1 MNKYFSQR
9 ISLAAIGA
17 TLLLGAC
24 ADDDFKNGKYD
35 SDHICFRTE
44 NATWGDMAD
53 TRAVG
58 NPTDYV
64 LRATGSRDTLCMKQI
79 VTEGIQLDRARGTR
93 GTQITDASQIQSF
106 GVFAYT
112 QQGGV
117 NKLYINNE
125 QYTKGEN
132 NIFQAQNI
140 YYWPGASL
148 TFDFYTYSPYN
159 ANGLSLPGSPDIR
172 ILNYTVPTDVAQQ
185 QDLML
190 AVNNSV
196 PGDNN
201 AAVPL
206 SFTHVLT
213 AVNVVAGSQ
222 MIDGTIESI
231 SFSGLVDDGTLDMT
245 NIAAGWK
252 LQNLDRV
259 TYTVNS
265 NVAINHTEGQ
275 NLLGE
280 GNTFLLLP
288 QTLSETVNAITVV
301 VRNSDGTQR
310 KLTAPLS
317 GEWKMGTTN
326 TYRISIT
333 PEYELKFE
341 DAEIPVQDAHY
352 VSFTT
357 NIQADNLNGKSW
369 KVEVAGCPGATVQ
382 LESQV
387 NDYVRKDG
395 FWLDRKIEDGVDKGS
410 ARGDSNTLTS
420 NVEKPNETIR
430 IFLPEN
436 ATDADRDV
444 SLNLYYGDG
453 TTPVATK
460 KVIQKCPAWD
470 GTAGWE
476 VIYDEPTG
484 QWGFDSQGQTIYVYN
499 HGGIGIGDGIG
510 AVFGDF
516 NALIENL
523 KNQYNAT
530 YVSTGTYKINTIS
543 PSASWGQVEFPYV
556 LIDYAVVDDLQGG
569 ANSPHDGISNTKCL
583 FDHAGSLYSGAFE
596 KAILSLKKWFN
607 SAKFMV
613 NIEDANSSFK
623 PYLLQRFPN
632 YVPVT
637 EGAIN
642 TILTTVLKKNK
653 YNLNT
658 VTEASGEDAIKTTAP
673 LLSKDGIVWYI
684 PAVDQFNTMPSW
696 FGTGPEKANLWS
708 STEGPDTDTPKSA
721 YIGNGTRVS
730 RSSVHA
736 VRAARNR

>member
-206 SFTHVLT
+206 SFTHLLT

-231 SFSGLVDDGTLDMT
+231 SFSGLVDDGTFDMT
-245 NIAAGWK
+245 KVAAGWE
-252 LQNLDRV
+252 LQNSDRV
-259 TYTVNS
+259 TYTVNP
-265 NVAINHTEGQ
+265 NVAINHQEGQ

-301 VRNSDGTQR
+301 VRNSDGTPR
-310 KLTAPLS
+310 ELTAPLS

-357 NIQADNLNGKSW
+357 KVEAGNLKDKNWSVAVSCDDKADATVLLTNSIEDNLKS
-369 KVEVAGCPGATVQ
+369 
-382 LESQV
+382 LY
-387 NDYVRKDG
+387 NDG
-395 FWLDRKIEDGVDKGS
+395 FWLDRKIVNGVDQGS
-410 ARGDSNTLTS
+410 ARGTASVTDGQ
-420 NVEKPNETIR
+420 KGTIEVR
-430 IFLPEN
+430 VFLPEN
-436 ATDADRDV
+436 VTEKDRTV
-444 SLNLYYGDG
+444 TLNLSVDG
-453 TTPVATK
+453 KSVATK
-460 KVIQKCPAWD
+460 TVTQKCPAWD
-470 GTAGWE
+470 GNTGWE
-476 VIYDEPTG
+476 VLDDG
-484 QWGFDSQGQTIYVYN
+484 QQGPWGFDSKKKDVFVYNLGYIDITQFFLNNLRSTMQEIVNQYDPNKTYTEYGTYETKTLIFRRSITCPYIVIDYSKFNNLGSNASSLDDGLTNTKQLFGLAGPVYSKALESAILNPTKLGGDPVMINRFSYN
-499 HGGIGIGDGIG
+499 HGLPDNVPQGVKD
-510 AVFGDF
+510 D
-516 NALIENL
+516 
-523 KNQYNAT
+523 
-530 YVSTGTYKINTIS
+530 NTFTTTS
-543 PSASWGQVEFPYV
+543 V
-556 LIDYAVVDDLQGG
+556 L
-569 ANSPHDGISNTKCL
+569 S
-583 FDHAGSLYSGAFE
+583 E
-596 KAILSLKKWFN
+596 
-607 SAKFMV
+607 
-613 NIEDANSSFK
+613 
-623 PYLLQRFPN
+623 
-632 YVPVT
+632 
-637 EGAIN
+637 
-642 TILTTVLKKNK
+642 VLKKNA
-653 YNLNT
+653 YNL
-658 VTEASGEDAIKTTAP
+658 VTTTTGTGNEQITTTAP
-673 LLSKDGIVWYI
+673 HIDASAIKWYL
-684 PAVDQFNTMPSW
+684 PANGQFSSMPAW
-696 FGTGPEKANLWS
+696 IGTGPQASQIWS
-708 STEGPDTDTPKSA
+708 STVARNIDSVSQA
-721 YIGNGTRVS
+721 YLGVGQDARTTT
-730 RSSVHA
+730 HY

>member
-1 MNKYFSQR
+1 M
-9 ISLAAIGA
+9 
-17 TLLLGAC
+17 GAC
-24 ADDDFKNGKYD
+24 TDDDFNNGKYD

-64 LRATGSRDTLCMKQI
+64 LRAAGSRDTLCMKQI
-79 VTEGIQLDRARGTR
+79 VTEGIQLDRVHGTR
-93 GTQITDASQIQSF
+93 GTQITNASQIQSF

-159 ANGLSLPGSPDIR
+159 AKGLSLPGSPDIR

-206 SFTHVLT
+206 SFTHLLT

-259 TYTVNS
+259 TYTVNP

-280 GNTFLLLP
+280 GNTFLVLP
-288 QTLSETVNAITVV
+288 QTLSETEITVI
-301 VRNSDGTQR
+301 VRNSDGNSRT
-310 KLTAPLS
+310 LTASLS

-357 NIQADNLNGKSW
+357 KVEAGNLKGKNWSVAVSCDDNADATVLLTNSIEDNLKS
-369 KVEVAGCPGATVQ
+369 
-382 LESQV
+382 LY
-387 NDYVRKDG
+387 NDG
-395 FWLDRKIEDGVDKGS
+395 FWLDRKIVNGSDQGS
-410 ARGDSNTLTS
+410 ARGTASVTDG
-420 NVEKPNETIR
+420 EEGTIELR
-430 IFLPEN
+430 VFLPEN
-436 ATDADRDV
+436 VTEKDRTV
-444 SLNLYYGDG
+444 TLNLSVDG
-453 TTPVATK
+453 KSVATK
-460 KVIQKCPAWD
+460 TVTQKCPAWD
-470 GTAGWE
+470 GNTGWE
-476 VIYDEPTG
+476 VLNDG
-484 QWGFDSQGQTIYVYN
+484 QQGPWGFDSRKRVVYVYN
-499 HGGIGIGDGIG
+499 RGWLDLQSLALTNLRNNVQSIVNQYDPNHRYATYGTFEYAGWLDTYTYPYVSIDYSGFNNLGSNASSSEDGLINTKELYG
-510 AVFGDF
+510 LAGPVYS
-516 NALIENL
+516 NALGAALENVH
-523 KNQYNAT
+523 KYGG
-530 YVSTGTYKINTIS
+530 YGS
-543 PSASWGQVEFPYV
+543 SA
-556 LIDYAVVDDLQGG
+556 
-569 ANSPHDGISNTKCL
+569 
-583 FDHAGSLYSGAFE
+583 
-596 KAILSLKKWFN
+596 
-607 SAKFMV
+607 MV
-613 NIEDANSSFK
+613 NRDDAQYRVPADVPTNETDVNFK
-623 PYLLQRFPN
+623 SVLS
-632 YVPVT
+632 
-637 EGAIN
+637 E
-642 TILTTVLKKNK
+642 VLKKNA
-653 YNLNT
+653 YNL
-658 VTEASGEDAIKTTAP
+658 VTTTTGTGDAQITTTAP
-673 LLSKDGIVWYI
+673 HIEASAIKWYL
-684 PAVDQFNTMPSW
+684 PANGQFSSMPAW
-696 FGTGPEKANLWS
+696 IGTGPQASQIWS
-708 STEGPDTDTPKSA
+708 STVAPNSGSVSQA
-721 YIGNGTRVS
+721 YLGVGQDARTTT
-730 RSSVHA
+730 HY

>member
-64 LRATGSRDTLCMKQI
+64 LRAAGSRDTLCMKQI

-206 SFTHVLT
+206 SFTHLLT

-245 NIAAGWK
+245 NIAAGWE

-259 TYTVNS
+259 TYTVNP

-275 NLLGE
+275 NLLGD

-288 QTLSETVNAITVV
+288 QTLSETENAITVV

-310 KLTAPLS
+310 ELTASLS

-352 VSFTT
+352 VSFVT
-357 NIQADNLNGKSW
+357 
-369 KVEVAGCPGATVQ
+369 KVEAGNLKGKNWSVAVSCDDKADATVQ
-382 LESQV
+382 LESEV
-387 NDYVRKDG
+387 SIYVKGTTNGG
-395 FWLDRKIEDGVDKGS
+395 FWLDRKIVNGSDQGS
-410 ARGDSNTLTS
+410 ARGTASVTDG
-420 NVEKPNETIR
+420 EEGTIELR
-430 IFLPEN
+430 VFLPEN
-436 ATDADRDV
+436 VTEKDRTV
-444 SLNLYYGDG
+444 TLNLSVDG
-453 TTPVATK
+453 KSVATK
-460 KVIQKCPAWD
+460 TVTQKCPAWE
-470 GTAGWE
+470 GTTGWE
-476 VIYDEPTG
+476 VIDDG
-484 QWGFDSQGQTIYVYN
+484 QQGPWGFDSKKRVVYVFNHAVDLGSFIFNILTILQG
-499 HGGIGIGDGIG
+499 
-510 AVFGDF
+510 FR
-516 NALIENL
+516 
-523 KNQYNAT
+523 
-530 YVSTGTYKINTIS
+530 SS
-543 PSASWGQVEFPYV
+543 VE
-556 LIDYAVVDDLQGG
+556 AVVDQYDPERTNAEYGEYRSGRFTYPYVSIDYSKLNNLGDNATSSTDGLTNTKQLQGV
-569 ANSPHDGISNTKCL
+569 
-583 FDHAGSLYSGAFE
+583 AGPVYSSALE
-596 KAILSLKKWFN
+596 SALLNLKRVGGDN
-607 SAKFMV
+607 LMV
-613 NIEDANSSFK
+613 NRANSSHS
-623 PYLLQRFPN
+623 FPDN
-632 YVPVT
+632 VPT
-637 EGAIN
+637 NIN
-642 TILTTVLKKNK
+642 DVNFASVLSEVLKKNA
-653 YNLNT
+653 YNL
-658 VTEASGEDAIKTTAP
+658 VTTTKDNITTTAP
-673 LLSKDGIVWYI
+673 HIDASAIKWYL
-684 PAVDQFNTMPSW
+684 PAKGQFSSMPAWS
-696 FGTGPEKANLWS
+696 GTGGPQASQIWS
-708 STEGPDTDTPKSA
+708 STVAPNSGSVSQA
-721 YIGNGTRVS
+721 YLGVGQDARTTT
-730 RSSVHA
+730 HY

>member
-64 LRATGSRDTLCMKQI
+64 LRAAGSRDTLCMKQI

-172 ILNYTVPTDVAQQ
+172 ILNYTVPTDMAQQ

-206 SFTHVLT
+206 SFTHLLT

-275 NLLGE
+275 NLLGD

-288 QTLSETVNAITVV
+288 QTLSKTVNAITVV
-301 VRNSDGTQR
+301 VRNSDGTPR
-310 KLTAPLS
+310 ELTAPLS

-357 NIQADNLNGKSW
+357 
-369 KVEVAGCPGATVQ
+369 KVEAGNLKGKNWSVAVSCDDKADATVQ
-382 LESQV
+382 LESEV
-387 NDYVRKDG
+387 SIYVKGTTNGG
-395 FWLDRKIEDGVDKGS
+395 FWLDRKIVNGSDQGS
-410 ARGDSNTLTS
+410 ARGTASVTDG
-420 NVEKPNETIR
+420 EEGTIELR
-430 IFLPEN
+430 VFLPEN
-436 ATDADRDV
+436 VTEKDRTV
-444 SLNLYYGDG
+444 TLNLSVDG
-453 TTPVATK
+453 KSVATK
-460 KVIQKCPAWD
+460 TVTQKCPAWD
-470 GTAGWE
+470 GNTGWE
-476 VIYDEPTG
+476 VLNDG
-484 QWGFDSQGQTIYVYN
+484 QQGPWGFDSRKRVVYVYN
-499 HGGIGIGDGIG
+499 RGWLDLQSLALTNLRNNVQSIVNQYDPNHRYATYGTFEYAGWLDTYTYPYVSIDYSGFNNLGSNASSSEDGLINTKQLYG
-510 AVFGDF
+510 LAGPVYS
-516 NALIENL
+516 NALGAALENVH
-523 KNQYNAT
+523 KYGG
-530 YVSTGTYKINTIS
+530 YGS
-543 PSASWGQVEFPYV
+543 SA
-556 LIDYAVVDDLQGG
+556 
-569 ANSPHDGISNTKCL
+569 
-583 FDHAGSLYSGAFE
+583 
-596 KAILSLKKWFN
+596 
-607 SAKFMV
+607 MV
-613 NIEDANSSFK
+613 NRDDAQYRVPADVPTNETDVNFK
-623 PYLLQRFPN
+623 SVLS
-632 YVPVT
+632 
-637 EGAIN
+637 E
-642 TILTTVLKKNK
+642 VLKKNA
-653 YNLNT
+653 YNL
-658 VTEASGEDAIKTTAP
+658 VTTTTGTGDEQITTTAP
-673 LLSKDGIVWYI
+673 HIEASAIKWYL
-684 PAVDQFNTMPSW
+684 PANGQFGSMPAW
-696 FGTGPEKANLWS
+696 IGTGPQASQIWS
-708 STEGPDTDTPKSA
+708 STVAPNSGSVSQA
-721 YIGNGTRVS
+721 YLGVGQDARTTT
-730 RSSVHA
+730 HY
-736 VRAARNR
+736 VRAARNNR

>member
-93 GTQITDASQIQSF
+93 GTQITNPSQIQSF

-172 ILNYTVPTDVAQQ
+172 ILNYTVPTDVAKQ

-206 SFTHVLT
+206 SFTHLLT

-259 TYTVNS
+259 TYTVNP

-275 NLLGE
+275 NLLGD

-288 QTLSETVNAITVV
+288 QTLSKTVNAITVV
-301 VRNSDGTQR
+301 VRNSDGTPR
-310 KLTAPLS
+310 ELTAPLS

-357 NIQADNLNGKSW
+357 
-369 KVEVAGCPGATVQ
+369 KVEAGNLKGKNWTVAVSCDDKADATVQ
-382 LESQV
+382 LESEV
-387 NDYVRKDG
+387 SIYVKGTTNGG
-395 FWLDRKIEDGVDKGS
+395 FWLDRKIVNGSDQGS
-410 ARGDSNTLTS
+410 ARGTASVTDG
-420 NVEKPNETIR
+420 EEGTIELR
-430 IFLPEN
+430 VFLPEN
-436 ATDADRDV
+436 VTEKDRTV
-444 SLNLYYGDG
+444 TLNLSVDG
-453 TTPVATK
+453 KSVATK
-460 KVIQKCPAWD
+460 TVTQKCPAWD
-470 GTAGWE
+470 GTTGWE
-476 VIYDEPTG
+476 VIDDG
-484 QWGFDSQGQTIYVYN
+484 QQGPWGFDSKKKVVYVYN
-499 HGGIGIGDGIG
+499 RETLDFQSFVLTNIMNNVQSIVNQYDPNHRYATYGTFKYAGWLDTYTYPYVSIDYSGFNNLGSNASSSEDGLINTKELYG
-510 AVFGDF
+510 LAGPVYS
-516 NALIENL
+516 NALGAALENVH
-523 KNQYNAT
+523 KYGGHG
-530 YVSTGTYKINTIS
+530 S
-543 PSASWGQVEFPYV
+543 SA
-556 LIDYAVVDDLQGG
+556 
-569 ANSPHDGISNTKCL
+569 
-583 FDHAGSLYSGAFE
+583 
-596 KAILSLKKWFN
+596 
-607 SAKFMV
+607 MV
-613 NIEDANSSFK
+613 NRDDAKYKVPADVPTNETDVNFK
-623 PYLLQRFPN
+623 SVLS
-632 YVPVT
+632 
-637 EGAIN
+637 E
-642 TILTTVLKKNK
+642 VLKKNA
-653 YNLNT
+653 YNL
-658 VTEASGEDAIKTTAP
+658 VTTTTGTGDEQITTTAP
-673 LLSKDGIVWYI
+673 HIEASAIKWYLPANGQFGSMPAWIGI
-684 PAVDQFNTMPSW
+684 
-696 FGTGPEKANLWS
+696 GPQASQIWS
-708 STEGPDTDTPKSA
+708 STVAPNSGSVSQA
-721 YIGNGTRVS
+721 YLGVGQDARTTT
-730 RSSVHA
+730 HY
-736 VRAARNR
+736 VRAARNNR

>member
-24 ADDDFKNGKYD
+24 TDDDFNNGKYD

-44 NATWGDMAD
+44 NATWGDLAD

-64 LRATGSRDTLCMKQI
+64 LRAAGSRDTLCMKQI
-79 VTEGIQLDRARGTR
+79 VTEGIQLDRALGTR
-93 GTQITDASQIQSF
+93 GTQITNPSQIQSF

-159 ANGLSLPGSPDIR
+159 ANGLSLPGSPNIR
-172 ILNYTVPTDVAQQ
+172 ILNYTVPTDVAKQ

-206 SFTHVLT
+206 SFTHLLT

-252 LQNLDRV
+252 LQNHDRV
-259 TYTVNS
+259 TYTVNP

-317 GEWKMGTTN
+317 GEWEMGTTN

-357 NIQADNLNGKSW
+357 KLEVGDLKGKNW
-369 KVEVAGCPGATVQ
+369 TVEVTGCPDASIQ
-382 LESQV
+382 LENDV
-387 NDYVRKDG
+387 NEFAKQG
-395 FWLDRKIEDGVDKGS
+395 FWTDKEMNNGVVTNVS
-410 ARGDSNTLTS
+410 ARGTS
-420 NVEKPNETIR
+420 EVTSTVGGNPELRV
-430 IFLPEN
+430 FLLEN
-436 ATDADRDV
+436 ITDADRTIT
-444 SLNLYYGDG
+444 LNLYADDKK
-453 TTPVATK
+453 TPIGSKTV
-460 KVIQKCPAWD
+460 VQKCPAWD
-470 GTAGWE
+470 GNTGWE
-476 VIYDEPTG
+476 VIDDNQQG
-484 QWGFDSQGQTIYVYN
+484 QWGFDSEKNVVYMYN
-499 HGGIGIGDGIG
+499 HGSGLFD
-510 AVFGDF
+510 AVGGMNQKTAIDD
-516 NALIENL
+516 LIQ
-523 KNQYNAT
+523 QYNAQDWAIVGPYQSRQHYFGLFYGDWHT
-530 YVSTGTYKINTIS
+530 YYWVDIQYNKLNELGDKAASRIAGLTNTTDLFNIGGPLYSKAFESALNNLRRTGFDGSLMVLRERIS
-543 PSASWGQVEFPYV
+543 LGSDQ
-556 LIDYAVVDDLQGG
+556 LQGTIPSSSD
-569 ANSPHDGISNTKCL
+569 NSQEFT
-583 FDHAGSLYSGAFE
+583 
-596 KAILSLKKWFN
+596 
-607 SAKFMV
+607 
-613 NIEDANSSFK
+613 
-623 PYLLQRFPN
+623 
-632 YVPVT
+632 VT
-637 EGAIN
+637 VLNEI
-642 TILTTVLKKNK
+642 LKKNK
-653 YNLNT
+653 YYLNKIT
-658 VTEASGEDAIKTTAP
+658 AESGETSVAP
-673 LLSKDGIVWYI
+673 KIQVEDIVWYM
-684 PAVDQFNTMPSW
+684 PAVEQFVNMPSW
-696 FGTGPEKANLWS
+696 TMIGQSTTAGHQASVIWS
-708 STEGPDTDTPKSA
+708 STAAANKAA
-721 YIGNGTRVS
+721 YLGNGSTSARTTS
-730 RSSVHA
+730 HY

>member
-64 LRATGSRDTLCMKQI
+64 LRAAGSRDTLCMKQI

-206 SFTHVLT
+206 SFTHLLT

-245 NIAAGWK
+245 NIAAGWE

-259 TYTVNS
+259 TYTVNP

-275 NLLGE
+275 NLLGD
-280 GNTFLLLP
+280 GNTFLVLP
-288 QTLSETVNAITVV
+288 QTLSDAENAITVV

-310 KLTAPLS
+310 ELTASLS

-357 NIQADNLNGKSW
+357 KVEAGNLKGKNWSVAVSCDDKADATVLLTNSIEDNLKS
-369 KVEVAGCPGATVQ
+369 
-382 LESQV
+382 LY
-387 NDYVRKDG
+387 NDG
-395 FWLDRKIEDGVDKGS
+395 FWLDRKIVNGSDQGS
-410 ARGDSNTLTS
+410 ARGTASVTDG
-420 NVEKPNETIR
+420 EEGTIELR
-430 IFLPEN
+430 VFLPEN
-436 ATDADRDV
+436 VTEKDRTV
-444 SLNLYYGDG
+444 TLNLSVDG
-453 TTPVATK
+453 KSVATK
-460 KVIQKCPAWD
+460 TVTQKCPAWD
-470 GTAGWE
+470 GNTGWE
-476 VIYDEPTG
+476 VLNDG
-484 QWGFDSQGQTIYVYN
+484 QQGPWGFDSRKRVVYVYN
-499 HGGIGIGDGIG
+499 RGWLDLQSLALTNLRNNVQSIVNQYDPNHRYATYGTFKYAGWLDTYTYPYVSIDYSGFNNLGSNASSSEDGLINTKELYG
-510 AVFGDF
+510 LAGPVYS
-516 NALIENL
+516 NALGAALENVH
-523 KNQYNAT
+523 KYGGHG
-530 YVSTGTYKINTIS
+530 S
-543 PSASWGQVEFPYV
+543 SA
-556 LIDYAVVDDLQGG
+556 
-569 ANSPHDGISNTKCL
+569 
-583 FDHAGSLYSGAFE
+583 
-596 KAILSLKKWFN
+596 
-607 SAKFMV
+607 MV
-613 NIEDANSSFK
+613 NRDDAKYKVPADVPTNETDVNFK
-623 PYLLQRFPN
+623 SVLS
-632 YVPVT
+632 
-637 EGAIN
+637 E
-642 TILTTVLKKNK
+642 VLKKNA
-653 YNLNT
+653 YNL
-658 VTEASGEDAIKTTAP
+658 VTTTTGTGDEQITTTAP
-673 LLSKDGIVWYI
+673 HIEASAIKWYLPANGQFGSMPAWIGI
-684 PAVDQFNTMPSW
+684 
-696 FGTGPEKANLWS
+696 GPQASQIWS
-708 STEGPDTDTPKSA
+708 STVAPNSGSVSQA
-721 YIGNGTRVS
+721 YLGVGQDARTTT
-730 RSSVHA
+730 HY
-736 VRAARNR
+736 VRAARNNR

>member
-24 ADDDFKNGKYD
+24 TDDDFNNGKYD

-44 NATWGDMAD
+44 NATWGDLAD

-64 LRATGSRDTLCMKQI
+64 LRAAGSRDTLCMKQI
-79 VTEGIQLDRARGTR
+79 VTEGIQLDRALGTR
-93 GTQITDASQIQSF
+93 GTQITNPSQIQSF

-125 QYTKGEN
+125 QYTKSGNVFES
-132 NIFQAQNI
+132 QNI

-206 SFTHVLT
+206 SFTHLLT

-245 NIAAGWK
+245 NIAAGWE
-252 LQNLDRV
+252 LQNLNRV
-259 TYTVNS
+259 TYTVNP

-288 QTLSETVNAITVV
+288 QTLSDAENAITVV

-310 KLTAPLS
+310 ELTAPLS

-357 NIQADNLNGKSW
+357 KVEAGNLKGKNWSVAVSCDDNADATVLLTNSIEDNLKS
-369 KVEVAGCPGATVQ
+369 
-382 LESQV
+382 LY
-387 NDYVRKDG
+387 NDG
-395 FWLDRKIEDGVDKGS
+395 FWLDRKIVNGSDQGS
-410 ARGDSNTLTS
+410 ARGTASVTDG
-420 NVEKPNETIR
+420 EEGTIELR
-430 IFLPEN
+430 VFLPEN
-436 ATDADRDV
+436 VTEKDRTV
-444 SLNLYYGDG
+444 TLNLSVDG
-453 TTPVATK
+453 KSVATK
-460 KVIQKCPAWD
+460 TVTQKCPAWD
-470 GTAGWE
+470 GNTGWE
-476 VIYDEPTG
+476 VLNDG
-484 QWGFDSQGQTIYVYN
+484 QQGPWGFDSKKKVVYVYN
-499 HGGIGIGDGIG
+499 RETLDLQSFALTNIMNNVQSIVNQYDPNHIYATYGTFKYTGLLGTYTYPYVSIDYSGFNNLGSNASSSEDGLINTKELYG
-510 AVFGDF
+510 LAGPVYS
-516 NALIENL
+516 NALGAALENVH
-523 KNQYNAT
+523 KYGG
-530 YVSTGTYKINTIS
+530 YGS
-543 PSASWGQVEFPYV
+543 SA
-556 LIDYAVVDDLQGG
+556 
-569 ANSPHDGISNTKCL
+569 
-583 FDHAGSLYSGAFE
+583 
-596 KAILSLKKWFN
+596 
-607 SAKFMV
+607 MV
-613 NIEDANSSFK
+613 NRDDAKYKVPADVPTNETDVNFK
-623 PYLLQRFPN
+623 SVLS
-632 YVPVT
+632 
-637 EGAIN
+637 E
-642 TILTTVLKKNK
+642 VLKKNA
-653 YNLNT
+653 YNL
-658 VTEASGEDAIKTTAP
+658 VTTTTGTGDEQITTTAP
-673 LLSKDGIVWYI
+673 HIEASAIKWYL
-684 PAVDQFNTMPSW
+684 PANGQFGSMPAWS
-696 FGTGPEKANLWS
+696 GTGPQASQIWS
-708 STEGPDTDTPKSA
+708 STVAPNSGSVSQA
-721 YIGNGTRVS
+721 YLGVGQDARTTT
-730 RSSVHA
+730 HY
-736 VRAARNR
+736 VRAARNNR

>member
-64 LRATGSRDTLCMKQI
+64 LRAAGSRDTLCMKQI

-148 TFDFYTYSPYN
+148 TFDFYTYSPYK

-206 SFTHVLT
+206 SFTHLLT

-259 TYTVNS
+259 TYTVNP
-265 NVAINHTEGQ
+265 NVTINHQEGQ

-280 GNTFLLLP
+280 GNTFLVLP
-288 QTLSETVNAITVV
+288 QTLSKTVNAITVV
-301 VRNSDGTQR
+301 VRNSDGTPR
-310 KLTAPLS
+310 ELTAPLS

-357 NIQADNLNGKSW
+357 
-369 KVEVAGCPGATVQ
+369 KVEAGNLKGKNWSVAVSCDDKADATVQ
-382 LESQV
+382 LESEV
-387 NDYVRKDG
+387 SIYVKGTTNGG
-395 FWLDRKIEDGVDKGS
+395 FWLDRKIVNGSDQGS
-410 ARGDSNTLTS
+410 ARGTASVTDG
-420 NVEKPNETIR
+420 EEGTIELR
-430 IFLPEN
+430 VFLPEN
-436 ATDADRDV
+436 VTEKDRTV
-444 SLNLYYGDG
+444 TLNLSVDG
-453 TTPVATK
+453 KSVATK
-460 KVIQKCPAWD
+460 TVTQKCPAWD
-470 GTAGWE
+470 GTTGWE
-476 VIYDEPTG
+476 VIDDG
-484 QWGFDSQGQTIYVYN
+484 QQGPWGFDSKKKVVYVYN
-499 HGGIGIGDGIG
+499 RETLDFQSFALTNIMNNVQSIVNQYDPNHRYATYGTFKYAGWLDTYTYPYVSIDYSGFNNLGSNASSSEDGLINTKELYG
-510 AVFGDF
+510 LAGPVYS
-516 NALIENL
+516 NALGAALENVH
-523 KNQYNAT
+523 KYGGHG
-530 YVSTGTYKINTIS
+530 S
-543 PSASWGQVEFPYV
+543 SA
-556 LIDYAVVDDLQGG
+556 
-569 ANSPHDGISNTKCL
+569 
-583 FDHAGSLYSGAFE
+583 
-596 KAILSLKKWFN
+596 
-607 SAKFMV
+607 MV
-613 NIEDANSSFK
+613 NRDDAKYKVPADVPTNETDVNFK
-623 PYLLQRFPN
+623 SVLS
-632 YVPVT
+632 
-637 EGAIN
+637 E
-642 TILTTVLKKNK
+642 VLKKNA
-653 YNLNT
+653 YNL
-658 VTEASGEDAIKTTAP
+658 VTTTTGTGDEQITTTAP
-673 LLSKDGIVWYI
+673 HIEASAIKWYLPANGQFGSMPAWIGI
-684 PAVDQFNTMPSW
+684 
-696 FGTGPEKANLWS
+696 GPQASQIWS
-708 STEGPDTDTPKSA
+708 STVAPNSGSVSQA
-721 YIGNGTRVS
+721 YLGVGQDARTTT
-730 RSSVHA
+730 HY

>member
-24 ADDDFKNGKYD
+24 TDDDFNNGKYD

-44 NATWGDMAD
+44 NATWGDLAD

-64 LRATGSRDTLCMKQI
+64 LRAAGSRDTLCMKQI
-79 VTEGIQLDRARGTR
+79 VTEGIQLDRALGTR
-93 GTQITDASQIQSF
+93 GTQITNPSQIQSF

-125 QYTKGEN
+125 QYTKSGNVFES
-132 NIFQAQNI
+132 QNI

-206 SFTHVLT
+206 SFTHLLT

-245 NIAAGWK
+245 NIAAGWE

-259 TYTVNS
+259 TYTVNP

-280 GNTFLLLP
+280 GNTFLVLP
-288 QTLSETVNAITVV
+288 QTLSKTVNAITVV
-301 VRNSDGTQR
+301 VRNSDGTPR
-310 KLTAPLS
+310 ELTAPLS

-357 NIQADNLNGKSW
+357 
-369 KVEVAGCPGATVQ
+369 KVEAGNLKGKNWSVAVSCDDNADATVQ
-382 LESQV
+382 LESEV
-387 NDYVRKDG
+387 SIYVKGTTNGG
-395 FWLDRKIEDGVDKGS
+395 FWLDRNIVNGVDQGS
-410 ARGDSNTLTS
+410 ARGTASVTDGQ
-420 NVEKPNETIR
+420 EGTIELR
-430 IFLPEN
+430 VFLPEN
-436 ATDADRDV
+436 VTEKDRTV
-444 SLNLYYGDG
+444 TLNLSVDG
-453 TTPVATK
+453 KSVATK
-460 KVIQKCPAWD
+460 TVTQKCPAWE
-470 GTAGWE
+470 GTTGWE
-476 VIYDEPTG
+476 VIDDG
-484 QWGFDSQGQTIYVYN
+484 QQGPWGFDSKKRVVYVFNHAVDWGSLIANIFTIILRGFRSSV
-499 HGGIGIGDGIG
+499 
-510 AVFGDF
+510 
-516 NALIENL
+516 
-523 KNQYNAT
+523 K
-530 YVSTGTYKINTIS
+530 
-543 PSASWGQVEFPYV
+543 
-556 LIDYAVVDDLQGG
+556 AVVDQYDPKRTYAEYGEYTSGWFTYPYVSIDYSKLNNLGDNATSSTDGLTNTKQLQGLAG
-569 ANSPHDGISNTKCL
+569 PVYSNAL
-583 FDHAGSLYSGAFE
+583 ESAL
-596 KAILSLKKWFN
+596 LNLKRVGGDN
-607 SAKFMV
+607 LMV
-613 NIEDANSSFK
+613 NRANSSHG
-623 PYLLQRFPN
+623 FPDN
-632 YVPVT
+632 VPT
-637 EGAIN
+637 NIN
-642 TILTTVLKKNK
+642 DVNFASVLSEVLKKNA
-653 YNLNT
+653 YNL
-658 VTEASGEDAIKTTAP
+658 VTTTKDNITTTAP
-673 LLSKDGIVWYI
+673 HIEASAIKWYL
-684 PAVDQFNTMPSW
+684 PANGQFSSMPAW
-696 FGTGPEKANLWS
+696 IGTGPQASQIWS
-708 STEGPDTDTPKSA
+708 STVAPNSGSVSQA
-721 YIGNGTRVS
+721 YLGVGQDARTTT
-730 RSSVHA
+730 HY

>member
-64 LRATGSRDTLCMKQI
+64 LRAAGSRDTLCMKQI
-79 VTEGIQLDRARGTR
+79 VTEGIQLDRALGTR
-93 GTQITDASQIQSF
+93 GTQITNASQIQSF

-148 TFDFYTYSPYN
+148 TFDFYTYSPYK

-206 SFTHVLT
+206 SFTHLLT

-245 NIAAGWK
+245 NIAAGWE
-252 LQNLDRV
+252 LQNHDRV
-259 TYTVNS
+259 TYTVNP

-275 NLLGE
+275 NLLGD
-280 GNTFLLLP
+280 GNTFLVLP
-288 QTLSETVNAITVV
+288 QTLSDAENAITVV

-310 KLTAPLS
+310 ELTASLS

-357 NIQADNLNGKSW
+357 
-369 KVEVAGCPGATVQ
+369 KVEAGNLKGKNWSVAVSCDDKADATVQ
-382 LESQV
+382 LESEV
-387 NDYVRKDG
+387 SIYVKGTTNGG
-395 FWLDRKIEDGVDKGS
+395 FWLDRKIVNGSDQGS
-410 ARGDSNTLTS
+410 ARGTASVTDG
-420 NVEKPNETIR
+420 EEGTIELR
-430 IFLPEN
+430 VFLPEN
-436 ATDADRDV
+436 VTEKDRTV
-444 SLNLYYGDG
+444 TLNLSVDG
-453 TTPVATK
+453 KSVATK
-460 KVIQKCPAWD
+460 TVTQKCPAWD
-470 GTAGWE
+470 GTTGWE
-476 VIYDEPTG
+476 VIDDG
-484 QWGFDSQGQTIYVYN
+484 QQGPWGFDSKKKVVYVYN
-499 HGGIGIGDGIG
+499 RETLDFQSFALTNIMNNVQSIVNQYDPNHRYATYGTFKYAGWLDTYTYPYVSIDYSGFNNLGSNASSSEDGLINTKELYG
-510 AVFGDF
+510 LAGPVYS
-516 NALIENL
+516 NALGAALENVH
-523 KNQYNAT
+523 KYGGHG
-530 YVSTGTYKINTIS
+530 S
-543 PSASWGQVEFPYV
+543 SA
-556 LIDYAVVDDLQGG
+556 
-569 ANSPHDGISNTKCL
+569 
-583 FDHAGSLYSGAFE
+583 
-596 KAILSLKKWFN
+596 
-607 SAKFMV
+607 MV
-613 NIEDANSSFK
+613 NRDDAKYKVPADVPTNETDVNFK
-623 PYLLQRFPN
+623 SVLS
-632 YVPVT
+632 
-637 EGAIN
+637 E
-642 TILTTVLKKNK
+642 VLKKNA
-653 YNLNT
+653 YNL
-658 VTEASGEDAIKTTAP
+658 VTTTTGTGDEQITTTAP
-673 LLSKDGIVWYI
+673 HIEASAIKWYLPANGQFGSMPAWIGI
-684 PAVDQFNTMPSW
+684 
-696 FGTGPEKANLWS
+696 GPQASQIWS
-708 STEGPDTDTPKSA
+708 STVAPNSGSVSQA
-721 YIGNGTRVS
+721 YLGVGQDARTTT
-730 RSSVHA
+730 HY

>member
-64 LRATGSRDTLCMKQI
+64 LRAAGSRDTLCMKQI

-206 SFTHVLT
+206 SFTHLLT

-275 NLLGE
+275 NLLGK

-301 VRNSDGTQR
+301 VRNSDGNSRT
-310 KLTAPLS
+310 LTAPLS

-357 NIQADNLNGKSW
+357 KVEAGNLKGKNWSVAVSCDDNADATVLLTNSIEDNLKS
-369 KVEVAGCPGATVQ
+369 
-382 LESQV
+382 LY
-387 NDYVRKDG
+387 NDG
-395 FWLDRKIEDGVDKGS
+395 FWLDRKIVNGSDQGS
-410 ARGDSNTLTS
+410 ARGTASVTDG
-420 NVEKPNETIR
+420 EEGTIELR
-430 IFLPEN
+430 VFLPEN
-436 ATDADRDV
+436 VTEKDRTV
-444 SLNLYYGDG
+444 TLNLSVDG
-453 TTPVATK
+453 KSVATK
-460 KVIQKCPAWD
+460 TVTQKCPAWD
-470 GTAGWE
+470 GNTGWE
-476 VIYDEPTG
+476 VLNDG
-484 QWGFDSQGQTIYVYN
+484 QQGPWGFDSRKRVVYVYN
-499 HGGIGIGDGIG
+499 RGWLDLQSLALTNLRNNVQSIVNQYDPNHRYATYGTFEYAGWLDTYTYPYVSIDYSGFNNLGSNASSSEDGLINTKELYG
-510 AVFGDF
+510 LAGPVYS
-516 NALIENL
+516 NALGAALENVH
-523 KNQYNAT
+523 KYGG
-530 YVSTGTYKINTIS
+530 YGS
-543 PSASWGQVEFPYV
+543 SA
-556 LIDYAVVDDLQGG
+556 
-569 ANSPHDGISNTKCL
+569 
-583 FDHAGSLYSGAFE
+583 
-596 KAILSLKKWFN
+596 
-607 SAKFMV
+607 MV
-613 NIEDANSSFK
+613 NRDDAQYRVPADVPTNETDVNFK
-623 PYLLQRFPN
+623 SVLS
-632 YVPVT
+632 
-637 EGAIN
+637 E
-642 TILTTVLKKNK
+642 VLKKNA
-653 YNLNT
+653 YNL
-658 VTEASGEDAIKTTAP
+658 VTTTTGTGDEQITTTAP
-673 LLSKDGIVWYI
+673 HIEASAIKWYL
-684 PAVDQFNTMPSW
+684 PAYGQFGSMPDWS
-696 FGTGPEKANLWS
+696 GTGPQASQIWS
-708 STEGPDTDTPKSA
+708 STVAPNIGSVSQA
-721 YIGNGTRVS
+721 YLGVGQDARTTT
-730 RSSVHA
+730 HY

>member
-24 ADDDFKNGKYD
+24 TDDDFNNGKYD

-44 NATWGDMAD
+44 NASWGDMAD

-64 LRATGSRDTLCMKQI
+64 LRAAGSRDTLCMKQI

-93 GTQITDASQIQSF
+93 GTQITNASQIQSF

-159 ANGLSLPGSPDIR
+159 ANGLSLPESPDIR

-206 SFTHVLT
+206 SFTHLLT

-245 NIAAGWK
+245 NVAAGWK

-259 TYTVNS
+259 TYTVNP
-265 NVAINHTEGQ
+265 NVAINHQEGQ

-288 QTLSETVNAITVV
+288 QTLSETENGITVI
-301 VRNSDGTQR
+301 VRNSDGTPR
-310 KLTAPLS
+310 ELTAPLS

-357 NIQADNLNGKSW
+357 KVEAGNLKGKNWSVAVSCDDNADATVLLTNSIEDNLKS
-369 KVEVAGCPGATVQ
+369 
-382 LESQV
+382 LY
-387 NDYVRKDG
+387 NDG
-395 FWLDRKIEDGVDKGS
+395 FWLDRKIVNGSDQGS
-410 ARGDSNTLTS
+410 ARGIASVTDG
-420 NVEKPNETIR
+420 EEGTIELR
-430 IFLPEN
+430 VFLPEN
-436 ATDADRDV
+436 VTEKDRTV
-444 SLNLYYGDG
+444 TLNLSVDG
-453 TTPVATK
+453 KSVATK
-460 KVIQKCPAWD
+460 TVTQKCPAWE
-470 GTAGWE
+470 GNTGWE
-476 VIYDEPTG
+476 VLDDG
-484 QWGFDSQGQTIYVYN
+484 QQGPWGFDSRKRVVYVYN
-499 HGGIGIGDGIG
+499 RGWLDLQSL
-510 AVFGDF
+510 
-516 NALIENL
+516 ALTNL
-523 KNQYNAT
+523 KNNVQSIVNQYDPNHIYAT
-530 YVSTGTYKINTIS
+530 YGT
-543 PSASWGQVEFPYV
+543 
-556 LIDYAVVDDLQGG
+556 LVVF
-569 ANSPHDGISNTKCL
+569 H
-583 FDHAGSLYSGAFE
+583 
-596 KAILSLKKWFN
+596 
-607 SAKFMV
+607 
-613 NIEDANSSFK
+613 
-623 PYLLQRFPN
+623 
-632 YVPVT
+632 
-637 EGAIN
+637 
-642 TILTTVLKKNK
+642 
-653 YNLNT
+653 
-658 VTEASGEDAIKTTAP
+658 
-673 LLSKDGIVWYI
+673 
-684 PAVDQFNTMPSW
+684 
-696 FGTGPEKANLWS
+696 
-708 STEGPDTDTPKSA
+708 
-721 YIGNGTRVS
+721 
-730 RSSVHA
+730 
-736 VRAARNR
+736 

>member
-79 VTEGIQLDRARGTR
+79 VTEGIQLDRALGTR
-93 GTQITDASQIQSF
+93 GTQITNPSQIQSF

-206 SFTHVLT
+206 SFTHLLT

-245 NIAAGWK
+245 NIAAGWE

-259 TYTVNS
+259 TYTVNP

-288 QTLSETVNAITVV
+288 QTLSKTVNAITVV
-301 VRNSDGTQR
+301 VRNSDGTPR
-310 KLTAPLS
+310 ELTAPLS

-352 VSFTT
+352 VSFVT
-357 NIQADNLNGKSW
+357 
-369 KVEVAGCPGATVQ
+369 KVEAGNLKGKNWSVAVSCDDKADATVQ
-382 LESQV
+382 LESEV
-387 NDYVRKDG
+387 SIYVKGTTNGG
-395 FWLDRKIEDGVDKGS
+395 FWLDRNIVNGVDQGS
-410 ARGDSNTLTS
+410 ARGTASVTDGQ
-420 NVEKPNETIR
+420 EGTIEVR
-430 IFLPEN
+430 VFLPEN
-436 ATDADRDV
+436 VTEKDRTV
-444 SLNLYYGDG
+444 TLNLSVDG
-453 TTPVATK
+453 NSVATK
-460 KVIQKCPAWD
+460 TVTQKCPAWD
-470 GTAGWE
+470 GTTGWE
-476 VIYDEPTG
+476 VIDDG
-484 QWGFDSQGQTIYVYN
+484 QQGPWGFDSKKRVVYVYN
-499 HGGIGIGDGIG
+499 REWLDLQSFALTNLRNNVQSIVNQYDPNQIYATYGTFKYTGLLGTYTYPYVSIDYSRFNNLGSNASSSEDGLINTKELYG
-510 AVFGDF
+510 LAGPVYS
-516 NALIENL
+516 NALGAALENVH
-523 KNQYNAT
+523 KYGG
-530 YVSTGTYKINTIS
+530 YGS
-543 PSASWGQVEFPYV
+543 SA
-556 LIDYAVVDDLQGG
+556 
-569 ANSPHDGISNTKCL
+569 
-583 FDHAGSLYSGAFE
+583 
-596 KAILSLKKWFN
+596 
-607 SAKFMV
+607 MV
-613 NIEDANSSFK
+613 NRDDAQYRVPADVPTNETDVNFK
-623 PYLLQRFPN
+623 SVLS
-632 YVPVT
+632 
-637 EGAIN
+637 E
-642 TILTTVLKKNK
+642 VLKKNA
-653 YNLNT
+653 YNL
-658 VTEASGEDAIKTTAP
+658 VTTTTGTGDEQITTTAP
-673 LLSKDGIVWYI
+673 HIEASAIKWYL
-684 PAVDQFNTMPSW
+684 PANGQFGSMPAWS
-696 FGTGPEKANLWS
+696 GTGPQASQIWS
-708 STEGPDTDTPKSA
+708 STVAPNSGSVSQA
-721 YIGNGTRVS
+721 YLGVGQDARTTT
-730 RSSVHA
+730 HY

>member
-24 ADDDFKNGKYD
+24 TDDDFNNGKYD

-44 NATWGDMAD
+44 NATWGDLAD

-64 LRATGSRDTLCMKQI
+64 LRAAGSRDTLCMKQI
-79 VTEGIQLDRARGTR
+79 VTEGIQLDRALGTR
-93 GTQITDASQIQSF
+93 GTQITNPSQIQSF

-125 QYTKGEN
+125 QYTKSGNVFES
-132 NIFQAQNI
+132 QNI

-206 SFTHVLT
+206 SFTHLLT

-245 NIAAGWK
+245 NIAAGWE
-252 LQNLDRV
+252 LQNLNRV
-259 TYTVNS
+259 TYTVNP

-288 QTLSETVNAITVV
+288 QTLSDAENAITVV

-310 KLTAPLS
+310 ELTAPLS

-357 NIQADNLNGKSW
+357 KVEAGNLKGKNWSVAVSCDDNADATVLLTNSIEDNLKS
-369 KVEVAGCPGATVQ
+369 
-382 LESQV
+382 LY
-387 NDYVRKDG
+387 NDG
-395 FWLDRKIEDGVDKGS
+395 FWLDRKIVNGSDQGS
-410 ARGDSNTLTS
+410 ARGTASVTDG
-420 NVEKPNETIR
+420 EEGTIELR
-430 IFLPEN
+430 VFLPEN
-436 ATDADRDV
+436 VTEKDRTV
-444 SLNLYYGDG
+444 TLNLSVDG
-453 TTPVATK
+453 KSVATK
-460 KVIQKCPAWD
+460 TVTQKCPAWD
-470 GTAGWE
+470 GNTGWE
-476 VIYDEPTG
+476 VLNDG
-484 QWGFDSQGQTIYVYN
+484 QQGPWGFDSKKKVVYVYN
-499 HGGIGIGDGIG
+499 RETLDLQSFALTNIMNNVQSIVNQYDPNHIYATYGTFKYTGLLGTYTYPYVSIDYSGFNNLGSNASSSEDGLINTKELYG
-510 AVFGDF
+510 LAGPVYS
-516 NALIENL
+516 NALGAALENVH
-523 KNQYNAT
+523 KYGG
-530 YVSTGTYKINTIS
+530 YGS
-543 PSASWGQVEFPYV
+543 SA
-556 LIDYAVVDDLQGG
+556 
-569 ANSPHDGISNTKCL
+569 
-583 FDHAGSLYSGAFE
+583 
-596 KAILSLKKWFN
+596 
-607 SAKFMV
+607 MV
-613 NIEDANSSFK
+613 NRDDAKYKVPADVPTNETDVNFK
-623 PYLLQRFPN
+623 SVLS
-632 YVPVT
+632 
-637 EGAIN
+637 E
-642 TILTTVLKKNK
+642 VLKKNA
-653 YNLNT
+653 YNL
-658 VTEASGEDAIKTTAP
+658 VTTTTGTGDEQITTTAP
-673 LLSKDGIVWYI
+673 HIEASAIKWYL
-684 PAVDQFNTMPSW
+684 PANGQFGSMPAWS
-696 FGTGPEKANLWS
+696 GTGPQASQIWS
-708 STEGPDTDTPKSA
+708 STVAPNSGSVSQA
-721 YIGNGTRVS
+721 YLGVGQDARTTT
-730 RSSVHA
+730 HY

>member
-9 ISLAAIGA
+9 ISLGAIGA

-24 ADDDFKNGKYD
+24 TDDDFNNGKYD

-44 NATWGDMAD
+44 NATWGDLAD

-79 VTEGIQLDRARGTR
+79 VTEGIQLDRALGTR
-93 GTQITDASQIQSF
+93 GTQITNPSQIQSF

-206 SFTHVLT
+206 SFTHLLT

-245 NIAAGWK
+245 NIAAGWE
-252 LQNLDRV
+252 LQNFDRV
-259 TYTVNS
+259 TYTVNP

-288 QTLSETVNAITVV
+288 QTLSDAENAITVV
-301 VRNSDGTQR
+301 VRNSDGTPR
-310 KLTAPLS
+310 ELTAPLS

-352 VSFTT
+352 VSFVT
-357 NIQADNLNGKSW
+357 
-369 KVEVAGCPGATVQ
+369 KVEAGNLKGKNWSVAVSCDDKADATVQ
-382 LESQV
+382 LESEV
-387 NDYVRKDG
+387 SIYVKGTTNDG
-395 FWLDRKIEDGVDKGS
+395 FWLDRKIVNGSDQGS
-410 ARGDSNTLTS
+410 ARGTASVTDG
-420 NVEKPNETIR
+420 EEGTIELR
-430 IFLPEN
+430 VFLPEN
-436 ATDADRDV
+436 VTEKDRTV
-444 SLNLYYGDG
+444 TLNLSVDG
-453 TTPVATK
+453 KSVATK
-460 KVIQKCPAWD
+460 TVTQKCPAWK
-470 GTAGWE
+470 GTTGWE
-476 VIYDEPTG
+476 VIDDG
-484 QWGFDSQGQTIYVYN
+484 QQGPWGFDSKKRVVYVFN
-499 HGGIGIGDGIG
+499 H
-510 AVFGDF
+510 AVD
-516 NALIENL
+516 
-523 KNQYNAT
+523 
-530 YVSTGTYKINTIS
+530 
-543 PSASWGQVEFPYV
+543 WGS
-556 LIDYAVVDDLQGG
+556 LIDNIFTILLGFRSSVKAVVDQYDPERTYAEYGEYRSGRLTYPYVSIDYSNFNNLEDNATSSTDGLTNTKQLQG
-569 ANSPHDGISNTKCL
+569 L
-583 FDHAGSLYSGAFE
+583 AGPVYSSALE
-596 KAILSLKKWFN
+596 SALLNLKRVGGDN
-607 SAKFMV
+607 LMV
-613 NIEDANSSFK
+613 NRANSSHI
-623 PYLLQRFPN
+623 FPDN
-632 YVPVT
+632 VPT
-637 EGAIN
+637 NIN
-642 TILTTVLKKNK
+642 DVNFASVLSEVLKKNA
-653 YNLNT
+653 YNL
-658 VTEASGEDAIKTTAP
+658 VTTTKDNITTTAP
-673 LLSKDGIVWYI
+673 HIEASAIKWYL
-684 PAVDQFNTMPSW
+684 PANGQFSSMPAW
-696 FGTGPEKANLWS
+696 IGTGPQASQIWS
-708 STEGPDTDTPKSA
+708 STVAPNSGSVSQA
-721 YIGNGTRVS
+721 YLGVGQDARTTT
-730 RSSVHA
+730 HY
-736 VRAARNR
+736 VRAARNNR

>member
-64 LRATGSRDTLCMKQI
+64 LRAAGSRDTLCMKQI

-172 ILNYTVPTDVAQQ
+172 ILNYTVPTDMAQQ

-206 SFTHVLT
+206 SFTHLLT

-275 NLLGE
+275 NLLGD

-288 QTLSETVNAITVV
+288 QTLSKTVNAITVV
-301 VRNSDGTQR
+301 VRNSDGTPR
-310 KLTAPLS
+310 ELTAPLS

-357 NIQADNLNGKSW
+357 
-369 KVEVAGCPGATVQ
+369 KVEAGNLKGKNWSVAVSCDDKADATVQ
-382 LESQV
+382 LESEV
-387 NDYVRKDG
+387 SIYVKGTTNGG
-395 FWLDRKIEDGVDKGS
+395 FWLDRKIVNGSDQGS
-410 ARGDSNTLTS
+410 ARGTASVTDG
-420 NVEKPNETIR
+420 EEGTIELR
-430 IFLPEN
+430 VFLPEN
-436 ATDADRDV
+436 VTEKDRTV
-444 SLNLYYGDG
+444 TLNLSVDG
-453 TTPVATK
+453 KSVATK
-460 KVIQKCPAWD
+460 TVTQKCPAWD
-470 GTAGWE
+470 GNTGWE
-476 VIYDEPTG
+476 VLNDG
-484 QWGFDSQGQTIYVYN
+484 QQGPWGFDSRKRVVYVYN
-499 HGGIGIGDGIG
+499 RGWLDLQSLALTNLRNNVQSIVNQYDPNHRYATYGTFEYAGWLDTYTYPYVSIDYSGFNNLGSNASSSEDGLINTKQLYG
-510 AVFGDF
+510 LAGPVYS
-516 NALIENL
+516 NALGAALENVH
-523 KNQYNAT
+523 KYGG
-530 YVSTGTYKINTIS
+530 YGS
-543 PSASWGQVEFPYV
+543 SA
-556 LIDYAVVDDLQGG
+556 
-569 ANSPHDGISNTKCL
+569 
-583 FDHAGSLYSGAFE
+583 
-596 KAILSLKKWFN
+596 
-607 SAKFMV
+607 MV
-613 NIEDANSSFK
+613 NRDDAQYRVPADVPTNETDVNFK
-623 PYLLQRFPN
+623 SVLS
-632 YVPVT
+632 
-637 EGAIN
+637 E
-642 TILTTVLKKNK
+642 VLKKNA
-653 YNLNT
+653 YNL
-658 VTEASGEDAIKTTAP
+658 VTTTTGTGDEQITTTAP
-673 LLSKDGIVWYI
+673 HIEASAIKWYL
-684 PAVDQFNTMPSW
+684 PANGQFGSMPAW
-696 FGTGPEKANLWS
+696 IGTGPQASQIWS
-708 STEGPDTDTPKSA
+708 STVARNSGSVSQA
-721 YIGNGTRVS
+721 YLGVGQDARTTT
-730 RSSVHA
+730 HY
-736 VRAARNR
+736 VRAARNNR

>member
-1 MNKYFSQR
+1 
-9 ISLAAIGA
+9 
-17 TLLLGAC
+17 
-24 ADDDFKNGKYD
+24 
-35 SDHICFRTE
+35 
-44 NATWGDMAD
+44 
-53 TRAVG
+53 
-58 NPTDYV
+58 
-64 LRATGSRDTLCMKQI
+64 MKQI

-206 SFTHVLT
+206 SFTHLLT

-275 NLLGE
+275 NLLGK

-301 VRNSDGTQR
+301 VRNSDGNSRT
-310 KLTAPLS
+310 LTAPLS

-357 NIQADNLNGKSW
+357 KVEAGNLKGKNWSVAVSCDDNADATVLLTNSIEDNLKS
-369 KVEVAGCPGATVQ
+369 
-382 LESQV
+382 LY
-387 NDYVRKDG
+387 NDG
-395 FWLDRKIEDGVDKGS
+395 FWLDRKIVNGSDQGS
-410 ARGDSNTLTS
+410 ARGTASVTDG
-420 NVEKPNETIR
+420 EEGTIELR
-430 IFLPEN
+430 VFLPEN
-436 ATDADRDV
+436 VTEKDRTV
-444 SLNLYYGDG
+444 TLNLSVDG
-453 TTPVATK
+453 KSVATK
-460 KVIQKCPAWD
+460 TVTQKCPAWD
-470 GTAGWE
+470 GNTGWE
-476 VIYDEPTG
+476 VLNDG
-484 QWGFDSQGQTIYVYN
+484 QQGPWGFDSRKRVVYVYN
-499 HGGIGIGDGIG
+499 RGWLDLQSLALTNLRNNVQSIVNQYDPNHRYATYGTFEYAGWLDTYTYPYVSIDYSGFNNLGSNASSSEDGLINTKELYG
-510 AVFGDF
+510 LAGPVYS
-516 NALIENL
+516 NALGAALENVH
-523 KNQYNAT
+523 KYGG
-530 YVSTGTYKINTIS
+530 YGS
-543 PSASWGQVEFPYV
+543 SA
-556 LIDYAVVDDLQGG
+556 
-569 ANSPHDGISNTKCL
+569 
-583 FDHAGSLYSGAFE
+583 
-596 KAILSLKKWFN
+596 
-607 SAKFMV
+607 MV
-613 NIEDANSSFK
+613 NRDDAQYRVPADVPTNETDVNFK
-623 PYLLQRFPN
+623 SVLS
-632 YVPVT
+632 
-637 EGAIN
+637 E
-642 TILTTVLKKNK
+642 VLKKNA
-653 YNLNT
+653 YNL
-658 VTEASGEDAIKTTAP
+658 VTTTTGTGDEQITTTAP
-673 LLSKDGIVWYI
+673 HIEASAIKWYL
-684 PAVDQFNTMPSW
+684 PAYGQFGSMPDWS
-696 FGTGPEKANLWS
+696 GTGPQASQIWS
-708 STEGPDTDTPKSA
+708 STVAPNIGSVSQA
-721 YIGNGTRVS
+721 YLGVGQDARTTT
-730 RSSVHA
+730 HY